1 MPDIQRIL
9 VHISPDNDN
18 GPLIARASR
27 IAMATGASVELF
39 SSVYS
44 ASLHQAY
51 LFDKHAERHAEHGY
65 VKSVEAKL
73 EQIAYLFDA
82 QNIRVGVDVYWARE
96 QIDGLMRKILR
107 FEPDLVMLAHS
118 HHNMLAELF
127 VEDSDKRLIRE
138 CPAPLLLTQSRDW
151 PDHICIAAGVDPLHA
166 CIEPMRQDRLV
177 LETVKQFASLLQADM
192 RVVHSFHTLPQAAI
206 FDEHLAT
213 DYEGLHLKVLA
224 EHRACLND
232 LLRPYA
238 LDAESAEVSML
249 EGEAHKVLPR
259 YVRDIP
265 IAILAVGH
273 VSKGLLERVISGSTV
288 ERMLDSLECDLLVVK
303 PSGFTCPTD
312 YDI

>member
-18 GPLIARASR
+18 GPIVARASR

-51 LFDKHAERHAEHGY
+51 LFDKKAELHAEHGY
-65 VKSVEAKL
+65 VKGVEAKL

-82 QNIRVGVDVYWARE
+82 QDIRVGVDVYWAQQ
-96 QIDGLMRKILR
+96 QIDGMMRKILR
-107 FEPDLVMLAHS
+107 FEPDLVMVAHS
-118 HHNMLAELF
+118 HHNILAELF
-127 VEDSDKRLIRE
+127 VGDSDKRLIRE
-138 CPAPLLLTQSRDW
+138 CPAPLLLTRSQGW

-166 CIEPMRQDRLV
+166 CSEPMRQDRLV
-177 LETVKQFASLLQADM
+177 LETVQQLASVLQADM

-238 LDAESAEVSML
+238 LDAESAEVSVL

-265 IAILAVGH
+265 VTILTVGH
-273 VSKGLLERVISGSTV
+273 VSKGVLERVISGSTV

-303 PSGFTCPTD
+303 PPGFVCPTE